1 MKFFIIIFSL
11 ILQIEELGKIEK
23 ASGTVFLQ
31 REGKKNII
39 FGGETVY
46 SGDILLTEKK
56 GYVEIVFK
64 EGHRI
69 EVGENTELKI
79 DKTLLGEEGI
89 FRKFLLKIN
98 IFMGRVRG
106 YLRKGR
112 GDWVNF
118 TSPTS
123 VVGVRGTEFEIIC
136 ADDGSSAVEVSE
148 GEVSL
153 LTDDIKTLKEGERA
167 IYDITEERLEVLPS
181 ETAFSIEEWLSK
193 KKKEWEERKK
203 EIEERHN
210 RRLKRIIDKYE
221 DTMERIK
228 SSAERGEEEDMELG
242 LSIFSMIDDGLSNTG
257 EFMRKR
263 DLKNMY
269 EKRVKEVRER
279 WERRRREIM
288 ERFEKRRKEIK
299 ERMERKREEIERKM
313 EEKRKNR

>member
-1 MKFFIIIFSL
+1 MKFFVIIFSL
-11 ILQIEELGKIEK
+11 LLQIEELGRIEK
-23 ASGTVFLQ
+23 VSGKAFLL
-31 REGKKNII
+31 REGQRNII
-39 FGGETVY
+39 LGGEELY
-46 SGDILLTEKK
+46 SGDTLITEKK
-56 GYVEIVFK
+56 SYVEIVFK

-69 EVGENTELKI
+69 GVGENTELKI
-79 DKTLLGEEGI
+79 EKALLGEEGV

-98 IFMGRVRG
+98 IFMGRVKG
-106 YLRKGR
+106 YLRKGK

-136 ADDGSSAVEVSE
+136 AEDGSSVAEVSE

-153 LTDDIKTLKEGERA
+153 LTDDIRTLKEGERA
-167 IYDITEERLEVLPS
+167 IYDITEGRLEILPS

-193 KKKEWEERKK
+193 KKKEWEKRKR

-210 RRLKRIIDKYE
+210 RRLKRIIEKYE
-221 DTMERIK
+221 ESMERIK
-228 SSAERGEEEDMELG
+228 SSAERGEEEEMELG
-242 LSIFSMIDDGLSNTG
+242 LSIFSMVDDGLSNTV
-257 EFMRKR
+257 EFMKKK

-288 ERFEKRRKEIK
+288 EKFEKRRKEIK
-299 ERMERKREEIERKM
+299 ERMEKKREEIERKM